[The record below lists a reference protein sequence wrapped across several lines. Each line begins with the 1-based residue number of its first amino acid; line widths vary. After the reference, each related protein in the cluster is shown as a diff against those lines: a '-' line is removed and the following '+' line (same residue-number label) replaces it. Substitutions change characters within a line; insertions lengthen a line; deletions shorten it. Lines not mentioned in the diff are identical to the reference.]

1 MSSRHVPIVEGSPSE
16 DYGRGERSLRYD
28 RPMTQPEGRVHFSK
42 PRQPFDEDVL
52 EKLRVGIE
60 NCPDVA
66 FAHLADTEVVG
77 RQDRPGQVIFV
88 WLVAAAMGS
97 LRGALNLV
105 SETVAGALPEDRF
118 LDVVILNSAPELL
131 EDLERAECLFVVRDA
146 EERRRALAAASGQA
160 VGSEPDSPRPW
171 WWPF

>member
-1 MSSRHVPIVEGSPSE
+1 MPHPEDQVIFSR
-16 DYGRGERSLRYD
+16 
-28 RPMTQPEGRVHFSK
+28 
-42 PRQPFDEDVL
+42 PRQPFDEATL
-52 EKLRVGIE
+52 KKLRVGIE

-66 FAHLADTEVVG
+66 FAHLADAEVAG
-77 RQDRPGQVIFV
+77 HQDRPGQVIFV

-105 SETVAGALPEDRF
+105 SEAVADALPEDRF

-131 EDLERAECLFVVRDA
+131 EDLEHADCLFVVRDA
-146 EERRRALAAASGQA
+146 EERKRALAAASDQ
-160 VGSEPDSPRPW
+160 VTDSETDPPSRW

>member
-1 MSSRHVPIVEGSPSE
+1 
-16 DYGRGERSLRYD
+16 
-28 RPMTQPEGRVHFSK
+28 MTQPEERVLFSR
-42 PRQPFDEDVL
+42 PRQPFDEKVVI
-52 EKLRVGIE
+52 KLRAGME

-66 FAHLADTEVVG
+66 FVYLADAEVVD

-105 SETVAGALPEDRF
+105 SETVAAALPEDRF

-131 EDLERAECLFVVRDA
+131 EDLERADCLFVVRDA
-146 EERRRALAAASGQA
+146 EERRRALAAASNRDADGLP
-160 VGSEPDSPRPW
+160 EPPRRW

>member
-1 MSSRHVPIVEGSPSE
+1 
-16 DYGRGERSLRYD
+16 
-28 RPMTQPEGRVHFSK
+28 MTQPEERVLFSR
-42 PRQPFDEDVL
+42 PRQPFDEKVVK
-52 EKLRVGIE
+52 KLRAGME

-66 FAHLADTEVVG
+66 FVYLADAEVVD

-105 SETVAGALPEDRF
+105 SETVAAALPEDRF

-131 EDLERAECLFVVRDA
+131 EDLERADCLFVVRDA
-146 EERRRALAAASGQA
+146 EERRQAVAAAFDRG
-160 VGSEPDSPRPW
+160 VGGDPESPRRW

>member
-1 MSSRHVPIVEGSPSE
+1 V
-16 DYGRGERSLRYD
+16 
-28 RPMTQPEGRVHFSK
+28 TQPEERVLFSR
-42 PRQPFDEDVL
+42 PRQPFDDGVVK
-52 EKLRVGIE
+52 KLRAGIE

-66 FAHLADTEVVG
+66 FAYLADAEVVG

-105 SETVAGALPEDRF
+105 SETVADALPEDRY
-118 LDVVILNSAPELL
+118 LDVVILNSTPELL
-131 EDLERAECLFVVRDA
+131 EDLERADCLFVVRDA
-146 EERRRALAAASGQA
+146 EERRQALAAAFDRG
-160 VGSEPDSPRPW
+160 VGGELEPPHRW

>member
-1 MSSRHVPIVEGSPSE
+1 
-16 DYGRGERSLRYD
+16 
-28 RPMTQPEGRVHFSK
+28 MTQPEGRVLFSR
-42 PRQPFDEDVL
+42 PRQPFDEEVL

-66 FAHLADTEVVG
+66 FAHLADTEVAG
-77 RQDRPGQVIFV
+77 RQDRPGLVIFV

-118 LDVVILNSAPELL
+118 LDVVILNSVPELL

-146 EERRRALAAASGQA
+146 EERRRALAAASDHGL
-160 VGSEPDSPRPW
+160 GDEPEPPRRR

>member
-1 MSSRHVPIVEGSPSE
+1 MKTRRVRRSDGDIH
-16 DYGRGERSLRYD
+16 SLRYD
-28 RPMTQPEGRVHFSK
+28 RLVTQPEERVLFSR
-42 PRQPFDEDVL
+42 PRQPFDEKVVK
-52 EKLRVGIE
+52 KLRAGIE
-60 NCPDVA
+60 KCPDVA
-66 FAHLADTEVVG
+66 FAHLADAEVVG

-105 SETVAGALPEDRF
+105 SETVADALPEDRF

-131 EDLERAECLFVVRDA
+131 EDLERADCLFVVRDA
-146 EERRRALAAASGQA
+146 EERRRALAAASEHGTD
-160 VGSEPDSPRPW
+160 GEPESPSRW

>member
-1 MSSRHVPIVEGSPSE
+1 V
-16 DYGRGERSLRYD
+16 
-28 RPMTQPEGRVHFSK
+28 TQPEERVLFSR
-42 PRQPFDEDVL
+42 PRQPFGDEVVK
-52 EKLRVGIE
+52 KLRAGVK

-66 FAHLADTEVVG
+66 FAFLADAEVVG
-77 RQDRPGQVIFV
+77 HQDQPGQVLFV

-105 SETVAGALPEDRF
+105 SETVADALPEDRF

-131 EDLERAECLFVVRDA
+131 EDLERADCLFVVRDA
-146 EERRRALAAASGQA
+146 EERGQALAAAFDRG
-160 VGSEPDSPRPW
+160 VGGDPESPRRW